1 MFGQFIKKRVLR
13 TSDWRVSTPSS
24 SHAAVRKNSH
34 RPAVSTPHTPVS
46 PISGAN
52 RSQASENEGSE
63 NEGSETYRRWKE
75 RLGTRMLAVFSQR
88 GNTRVGILQVSDV
101 QESGCEQRATR
112 ITVKEL
118 QLTEGDLANNCLNWD
133 DSIEL
138 EADQV
143 LYFEILKRELDIRE
157 FPAYREAIQR
167 LTTVATLLEMEANLT
182 D

>member
-13 TSDWRVSTPSS
+13 SPDWRVSTPSS

-34 RPAVSTPHTPVS
+34 RPPASTPHATVS
-46 PISGAN
+46 PISSATGA
-52 RSQASENEGSE
+52 QTSENEGA
-63 NEGSETYRRWKE
+63 ETYRRWKE
-75 RLGTRMLAVFSQR
+75 RLGTRMLAVFSNR
-88 GNTRVGILQVSDV
+88 GDTRVGILQVSDV
-101 QESGCEQRATR
+101 CETGCEKRATR

-118 QLTEGDLANNCLNWD
+118 QLSEGDLANNCLNWD

-157 FPAYREAIQR
+157 LPAYRKAIQR
-167 LTTVATLLEMEANLT
+167 LATIAMLLEMETNLT

>member
-52 RSQASENEGSE
+52 RSQASE